1 MFPDVELH
9 TGPSLKHYLPE
20 SQTDNP
26 ADRFLMSPW
35 FHVKIG
41 LMHIALFVMRAL
53 ELLFF
58 AGLAGASIVIL
69 LSFFHDA
76 KELLNED

>member
-1 MFPDVELH
+1 
-9 TGPSLKHYLPE
+9 
-20 SQTDNP
+20 
-26 ADRFLMSPW
+26 MSPW